1 MITVIGEALID
12 LVGDGT
18 VYRATPG
25 GSPLNVAVGLAR
37 LGVPCALLARL
48 SSDTFGGQLRDHLRR
63 NGVSHRYLVPAAEP
77 TTLAFASLDAEGSA
91 RYEFYVEGTAD
102 WQWTKDELPSPLPP
116 EVTAVHAGSL
126 AVALPPGAAVIEEFL
141 RRERARGAVTL
152 SYDPNIRPLLCPD
165 REATRERV
173 ERHIRLAHVVK
184 ASAEDVT
191 WLYPDTP
198 LAEVLR
204 RWSTLGP
211 ALVVLTLGADG
222 AVARQPEGP
231 EVRVDAPTV
240 RVVDTVGAGDAFTSA
255 LLAGLARRDLIAA
268 LRDERARRLRDD
280 LLTELLTA
288 SCRVAALTCT
298 RPGAD
303 PPSIDELEA
312 DTSTPA

>member
-48 SSDTFGGQLRDHLRR
+48 SSDTFGSQLRDHLRR
-63 NGVSHRYLVPAAEP
+63 NGVSLRHAVSAAEP
-77 TTLAFASLDAEGSA
+77 TTLAFAFLDAEGSA

-102 WQWTKDELPSPLPP
+102 WQWTQDELPSPLPA

-126 AVALPPGAAVIEEFL
+126 AVALPPGAPVLEEFL
-141 RRERARGAVTL
+141 RRERTRGAVTL
-152 SYDPNIRPLLCPD
+152 SYDPNIRPHLCPD
-165 REATRERV
+165 KEATRARV
-173 ERHIRLAHVVK
+173 ERQVRLAHVVK
-184 ASAEDVT
+184 ASAEDVA

-198 LAEVLR
+198 LDEVLR
-204 RWSTLGP
+204 RWTTLGP
-211 ALVVLTLGADG
+211 QLVVLTLGADG
-222 AVARQPEGP
+222 AVARQPDGP

-255 LLAGLARRDLIAA
+255 LLAGLARRDLLAV
-268 LRDERARRLRDD
+268 LRDERAERLRHD
-280 LLTELLTA
+280 LLAELLAA
-288 SCRVAALTCT
+288 SCRVAAFTCT

-303 PPSIDELEA
+303 PPTRDEVDLDA
-312 DTSTPA
+312 LA